1 MRKGGHPNIH
11 WILVTRLT
19 SLLPLFQKEGRK
31 TAWDRAP
38 ISILLRR
45 EDEELG
51 PGPARAGYRVSGS
64 GLAWEAVSIG
74 LVLSWSYFIN
84 THQNKARLLL
94 QP

>member
-1 MRKGGHPNIH
+1 MVTLP
-11 WILVTRLT
+11 ILHATHEARSGKEELE
-19 SLLPLFQKEGRK
+19 EGRRL
-31 TAWDRAP
+31 DYSSSSDSP